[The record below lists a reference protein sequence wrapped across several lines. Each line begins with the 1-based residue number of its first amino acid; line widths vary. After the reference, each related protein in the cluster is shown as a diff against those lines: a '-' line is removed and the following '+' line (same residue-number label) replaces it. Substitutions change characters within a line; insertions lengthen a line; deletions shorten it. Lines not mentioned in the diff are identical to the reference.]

1 MFIFLVIY
9 VFIATKIIQYD
20 SIYNGDETSITGSI
34 ISYSINGNKLKMNI
48 KDKEEVI
55 ATYYIKTEEE
65 LVYLKENIEIGK
77 TITLNGTLNKPLN
90 NTIPNTFNYKKYLYN
105 NKIYYL
111 FDANSYDIEND
122 NNLLEK
128 AKDYLIKRAYNSK
141 NNEYLLVLVLGD
153 KALISSDEYN
163 VYQNNGTSHLLAV
176 SGTHITVILLV
187 LSFFLKKLKE
197 IPKLIIISLIL
208 LFFAFITNNAP
219 AVNRAIYFFIINR
232 INKLG
237 NLKLS
242 NIQVLFI
249 TAFILLL
256 LDPFT
261 IYDLGF
267 IYSFCISLGIMF
279 YSDKLN
285 GNLFIA
291 TLKVSIIAFL
301 FSLPI
306 SSYINYEINISSIL
320 INLIFVPWISYV
332 VFPIAIITFI
342 FPLFNPILSILLS
355 ITNVLNNIGEFI
367 SIFINIPKMPLVV
380 AIILFILFLLMKNN
394 KKYLYII
401 LIILGLIKLSPL
413 INSSYEVYFL
423 DINQGDSI
431 VVITPHK
438 KDVVMID
445 TGGKITYEVDAWKK
459 SNKTYNLSDNTI
471 KFLKSKGITTID
483 YLITTHGDYDH
494 IGEAINIVNKIKVKN
509 VIFNN
514 DSYND
519 LELELINVLDDK
531 DIKYY
536 QNIKTLNITNNT
548 IYFLN
553 DNLYDNEND
562 NSNILYFSIYNKK
575 FLFMGD
581 ASIDVEEDLIK
592 KYNLENITVLK
603 VGHHGSKTSSSKNFI
618 DYINPL
624 LSIISVGRNNRYNH
638 PNMEVLDNLSNRMIY
653 RTDMDGTI
661 KFSIKKNKFKI
672 NTYKP

>member
-9 VFIATKIIQYD
+9 VFMATIVIQYE
-20 SIYNGDETSITGSI
+20 SIYSDETSITGSI
-34 ISYSINGNKLKMNI
+34 MSYSINGNKLKMNI

-65 LVYLKENIEIGK
+65 LVYLKENIGIGK
-77 TITLNGTLNKPLN
+77 TITVNGTLNEPIN

-111 FDANSYDIEND
+111 FDAHSYNIQND
-122 NNLLEK
+122 NNLLDR

-141 NNEYLLVLVLGD
+141 NSEYLLVLVLGD

-163 VYQNNGTSHLLAV
+163 TYQNNGTSHLLAV
-176 SGTHITVILLV
+176 SGSHITVILLV

-197 IPKLIIISLIL
+197 VPKLIIISLIL
-208 LFFAFITNNAP
+208 LFFAFVTNNAS

-256 LDPFT
+256 LDSFT

-267 IYSFCISLGIMF
+267 IYSFCISLGIMY

-285 GNLFIA
+285 GNLLIA

-306 SSYINYEINISSIL
+306 SSYINYEVNLSSIL
-320 INLIFVPWISYV
+320 INLIFVPWISYI
-332 VFPIAIITFI
+332 VFPISIITFI
-342 FPLFNPILSILLS
+342 FPIFNPILSILLS

-367 SIFINIPKMPLVV
+367 SIFINVPKMPLVV
-380 AIILFILFLLMKNN
+380 AIILFILLLLAKNN
-394 KKYLYII
+394 KKYLYVI

-423 DINQGDSI
+423 DINQGDSAI
-431 VVITPHK
+431 IITPHK
-438 KDVVMID
+438 RNVVMID
-445 TGGKITYEVDAWKK
+445 TGGKITYEVEDWKK
-459 SNKTYNLSDNTI
+459 GNKTYNLSDNTI

-494 IGEAINIVNKIKVKN
+494 LGEVQNIVNKLNVKN

-514 DSYND
+514 DSYNT
-519 LELELINVLDDK
+519 LELELIDVLNDK
-531 DIKYY
+531 NIKYC

-553 DNLYDNEND
+553 DYLYDNEND
-562 NSNILYFSIYNKK
+562 NSNVLYLSIYGNK
-575 FLFMGD
+575 FLFTGD
-581 ASIDVEEDLIK
+581 AGINVEEDLMN

-618 DYINPL
+618 DYVNPL
-624 LSIISVGRNNRYNH
+624 ISVISVGRNNRYNH
-638 PNMEVLDNLSNRMIY
+638 PSTDVLANLSNRIIY
-653 RTDMDGTI
+653 RTDIDGTI
-661 KFSIKKNKFKI
+661 KFNIKKNKFDIK
-672 NTYKP
+672 TYEP

>member
-1 MFIFLVIY
+1 MFIFIFIY
-9 VFIATKIIQYD
+9 CLITTKVIQYE
-20 SIYNGDETSITGSI
+20 SIYNGDETSITGKI
-34 ISYSINGNKLKMNI
+34 ISYSINGNKLKINI
-48 KDKEEVI
+48 KDQEEII
-55 ATYYIKTEEE
+55 ATYYIETQEE
-65 LVYLKENIEIGK
+65 LAYLKENIGIGK
-77 TITLNGTLNKPLN
+77 TITVNGSLNRPLN

-105 NKIYYL
+105 SKIYYL
-111 FDANSYDIEND
+111 FDAHSYSIKND
-122 NNLLEK
+122 NSLLEK

-141 NNEYLLVLVLGD
+141 NSEYLLVLVLGD

-163 VYQNNGTSHLLAV
+163 TYQNNGTSHLLAV
-176 SGTHITVILLV
+176 SGSHITVILLV
-187 LSFFLKKLKE
+187 LSFFLKKSKE
-197 IPKLIIISLIL
+197 VPKLIIISLIL
-208 LFFAFITNNAP
+208 LFFAFVTNNAP

-261 IYDLGF
+261 LYDLGF
-267 IYSFCISLGIMF
+267 IYSFCISFGIMY

-285 GNLFIA
+285 GNIFIV

-320 INLIFVPWISYV
+320 INLIFVPWISYI
-332 VFPIAIITFI
+332 VFPASIITFI
-342 FPLFNPILSILLS
+342 FPIFNPILNILLS

-367 SIFINIPKMPLVV
+367 SIFINIPKMPL
-380 AIILFILFLLMKNN
+380 IIAFVLFILLLLMKNN
-394 KKYLYII
+394 KKYLYVII
-401 LIILGLIKLSPL
+401 IILGLIKLSPL
-413 INSSYEVYFL
+413 INSSYELYYL
-423 DINQGDSI
+423 DINQGDSAI
-431 VVITPHK
+431 IITPHK
-438 KDVVMID
+438 RDVIMID
-445 TGGKITYEVDAWKK
+445 TGGKITYEVEDWKK
-459 SNKTYNLSDNTI
+459 GNKTYNLSDNTI
-471 KFLKSKGITTID
+471 KFLKSKGITKID

-494 IGEAINIVNKIKVKN
+494 LGEAQNIVNKLTVKN

-514 DSYND
+514 DTYNA
-519 LELELINVLDDK
+519 LELELIDVLNDK
-531 DIKYY
+531 NIKYY

-553 DNLYDNEND
+553 DNLYDNENN
-562 NSNILYFSIYNKK
+562 NSNILYFSIYGNK

-581 ASIDVEEDLIK
+581 AGVKAEEDLMN

-603 VGHHGSKTSSSKNFI
+603 VGHHGSNTSSSKNFI

-624 LSIISVGRNNRYNH
+624 ISIISVGRNNRYNH
-638 PNMEVLDNLSNRMIY
+638 PNTEVLDNLSNRIIY
-653 RTDMDGTI
+653 RTDINGTI
-661 KFSIKKNKFKI
+661 KFSIKKNKFDIK
-672 NTYKP
+672 TYEP

>member
-1 MFIFLVIY
+1 M
-9 VFIATKIIQYD
+9 ATIVIQYE
-20 SIYNGDETSITGSI
+20 SIYSGDETSITGSI
-34 ISYSINGNKLKMNI
+34 MSYSINGNKLKMNI

-65 LVYLKENIEIGK
+65 LVYLKENIGIGK
-77 TITLNGTLNKPLN
+77 TITVNGTLNEPIN

-111 FDANSYDIEND
+111 FDAYSYNIQND
-122 NNLLEK
+122 NNLLDR

-141 NNEYLLVLVLGD
+141 NSEYLLVLVLGD

-163 VYQNNGTSHLLAV
+163 TYQNNGTSHLLAV
-176 SGTHITVILLV
+176 SGSHITVILLV

-197 IPKLIIISLIL
+197 VPKLIIISLIL
-208 LFFAFITNNAP
+208 LFFAFVTNNAS

-267 IYSFCISLGIMF
+267 IYSFCISLGIMY

-285 GNLFIA
+285 GNLLIA

-306 SSYINYEINISSIL
+306 SSYINYEVNLSSIL
-320 INLIFVPWISYV
+320 INLIFVPWISYI
-332 VFPIAIITFI
+332 VFPISIITFI
-342 FPLFNPILSILLS
+342 FPIFNPILSILLS

-367 SIFINIPKMPLVV
+367 SIFINVPKMPLVV
-380 AIILFILFLLMKNN
+380 AIILFILLLLAKNN
-394 KKYLYII
+394 KKYLYVI

-423 DINQGDSI
+423 DINQGDSAI
-431 VVITPHK
+431 IITPHK
-438 KDVVMID
+438 RDVVMID
-445 TGGKITYEVDAWKK
+445 TGGKITYEVEDWKK
-459 SNKTYNLSDNTI
+459 SNKSYNLSDNTI

-494 IGEAINIVNKIKVKN
+494 IGNAKYIVENFKVEK
-509 VIFNN
+509 VIFNCGEFN
-514 DSYND
+514 
-519 LELELINVLDDK
+519 ELETDLIKVLDEK
-531 DIKYY
+531 KIPYYSCIKE
-536 QNIKTLNITNNT
+536 LNIDNNKL
-548 IYFLN
+548 YFLQTKE
-553 DNLYDNEND
+553 YDNEND
-562 NSNILYFSIYNKK
+562 NSNVIYTELSGYN
-575 FLFMGD
+575 FMFMGD
-581 ASIDVEEDLIK
+581 ASSTTEKEIID
-592 KYNLENITVLK
+592 KYNLPDIDILK
-603 VGHHGSKTSSSKNFI
+603 VGHHGSRTSSSIEFI
-618 DYINPL
+618 NEINPEY
-624 LSIISVGRNNRYNH
+624 SIISVGKNNRYGH
-638 PNMEVLDNLSNRMIY
+638 PNKEVLDALEESKIY
-653 RTDMDGTI
+653 RTDQNG
-661 KFSIKKNKFKI
+661 SIMFKI
-672 NTYKP
+672 NNNKLKIETCSP

>member
-1 MFIFLVIY
+1 M
-9 VFIATKIIQYD
+9 ATIVIQYE
-20 SIYNGDETSITGSI
+20 SIYSGDETSITGSI
-34 ISYSINGNKLKMNI
+34 MSYSINGNKLKMNI

-65 LVYLKENIEIGK
+65 LVYLKENIGIGK
-77 TITLNGTLNKPLN
+77 TITVNGTLNEPIN

-111 FDANSYDIEND
+111 FDAHSYNIQND
-122 NNLLEK
+122 NNLLDR

-141 NNEYLLVLVLGD
+141 NSEYLLVLVLGD

-163 VYQNNGTSHLLAV
+163 TYQNNGTSHLLAV
-176 SGTHITVILLV
+176 SGSHITVILLV

-197 IPKLIIISLIL
+197 VPKLIIISLIL
-208 LFFAFITNNAP
+208 LFFAFVTNNAS

-267 IYSFCISLGIMF
+267 IYSFCISLGIMY

-285 GNLFIA
+285 GNLLIA

-306 SSYINYEINISSIL
+306 SSYINYEVNLSSIL
-320 INLIFVPWISYV
+320 INLIFVPWISYI
-332 VFPIAIITFI
+332 VFPISIITFI
-342 FPLFNPILSILLS
+342 FPIFNPILSILLS

-367 SIFINIPKMPLVV
+367 SIFINVPKMPLVV
-380 AIILFILFLLMKNN
+380 AIILFILLLLAKNN
-394 KKYLYII
+394 KKYLYVI

-423 DINQGDSI
+423 DINQGDSAI
-431 VVITPHK
+431 IITPHK
-438 KDVVMID
+438 RDVVMID
-445 TGGKITYEVDAWKK
+445 TGGKITYEVEDWKK
-459 SNKTYNLSDNTI
+459 GNKTYNLSDNTI

-494 IGEAINIVNKIKVKN
+494 LGEVQNIVNKLNVKN

-514 DSYND
+514 DSYNT
-519 LELELINVLDDK
+519 LELELIDVLNDK
-531 DIKYY
+531 NIKYC

-553 DNLYDNEND
+553 DYLYDNEND
-562 NSNILYFSIYNKK
+562 NSNVLYLSIYGNK

-581 ASIDVEEDLIK
+581 AGINVEEDLIN

-618 DYINPL
+618 DYVNPL
-624 LSIISVGRNNRYNH
+624 ISVISVGRNNRYNH
-638 PNMEVLDNLSNRMIY
+638 PSTDVLANLSNRIIY
-653 RTDMDGTI
+653 RTDIDGTI
-661 KFSIKKNKFKI
+661 KFNIKKNKFDIK
-672 NTYKP
+672 TYEP

>member
-9 VFIATKIIQYD
+9 VFMATIVIQYE
-20 SIYNGDETSITGSI
+20 SIYSGDETSITGSI
-34 ISYSINGNKLKMNI
+34 MSYSINGNKLKMNI

-65 LVYLKENIEIGK
+65 LVYLKENIGIGK
-77 TITLNGTLNKPLN
+77 TITVNGTLNEPIN

-111 FDANSYDIEND
+111 FDAHSYNIQND
-122 NNLLEK
+122 NNLLDR

-141 NNEYLLVLVLGD
+141 NSEYLLVLVLGD

-163 VYQNNGTSHLLAV
+163 TYQNNGTSHLLAV
-176 SGTHITVILLV
+176 SGSHITVILLV

-197 IPKLIIISLIL
+197 VPKLIIISLIL
-208 LFFAFITNNAP
+208 LFFAFVTNNAS

-267 IYSFCISLGIMF
+267 IYSFCISLGIMY

-285 GNLFIA
+285 GNLLIA

-306 SSYINYEINISSIL
+306 SSYINYEVNLSSIL
-320 INLIFVPWISYV
+320 INLIFVPWISYI
-332 VFPIAIITFI
+332 VFPISIITFI
-342 FPLFNPILSILLS
+342 FPIFNPILSILLS

-367 SIFINIPKMPLVV
+367 SIFINVPKMPLVV
-380 AIILFILFLLMKNN
+380 AIILFILLLLAKNN
-394 KKYLYII
+394 KKYLYVI

-423 DINQGDSI
+423 DINQGDSAI
-431 VVITPHK
+431 IITPHK
-438 KDVVMID
+438 RDVVMID
-445 TGGKITYEVDAWKK
+445 TGGKITYEVEDWKK
-459 SNKTYNLSDNTI
+459 GNKSYNLSDNTI

-494 IGEAINIVNKIKVKN
+494 LGEVQNIVNKLNVKN

-514 DSYND
+514 DSYNT
-519 LELELINVLDDK
+519 LELELIDVLNDK
-531 DIKYY
+531 NIKYY

-553 DNLYDNEND
+553 DYLYDNEND
-562 NSNILYFSIYNKK
+562 NSNVLYLSIYDKK

-581 ASIDVEEDLIK
+581 AGEKAEEDLIN

-618 DYINPL
+618 DYVNPL
-624 LSIISVGRNNRYNH
+624 ISVISVGRNNRYNH
-638 PNMEVLDNLSNRMIY
+638 PSTDVLANLSNRIIY
-653 RTDMDGTI
+653 RTDIDGTI
-661 KFSIKKNKFKI
+661 KFNIKKNKFDIK
-672 NTYKP
+672 TYEP